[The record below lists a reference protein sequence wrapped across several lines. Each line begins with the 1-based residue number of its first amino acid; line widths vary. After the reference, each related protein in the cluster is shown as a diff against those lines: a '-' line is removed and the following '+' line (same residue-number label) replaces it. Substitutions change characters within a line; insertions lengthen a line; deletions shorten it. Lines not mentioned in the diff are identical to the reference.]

1 MGKRCYPD
9 KVWLFIGRF
18 KVGSAPGMS
27 VTLERSKKST
37 ETHHEYDARPSIK
50 SYNCYLIVLFINKAA

>member
-9 KVWLFIGRF
+9 KGWLFIGRC
-18 KVGSAPGMS
+18 KVRSVPGMS
-27 VTLERSKKST
+27 VTLETSKKCT
-37 ETHHEYDARPSIK
+37 KIHHEYDARPLVK